1 MATSYSWPPA
11 KGLST
16 VQIPRSDTILQMYA
30 SKKINAPGQRVL
42 DAVLDVSN
50 YNKWNTFCPEAK
62 IEVQPPGGGREGGAA
77 DFRKMKLGSI
87 MTFQVV
93 MDASKS
99 NNKTATGLKVTD
111 ISTPSHPSDY
121 VPASTRESDSSF
133 YSDLSKLY
141 RVCWKTEGGFV
152 SRGLRGER
160 FHEIIVVGENE
171 CEVRTWECQGGIL
184 ARTVKWMFQKTLMEK
199 FDLWLADLKGYCE
212 AQGRT

>member
-1 MATSYSWPPA
+1 MASSPSWPPP

-16 VQIPRSDTILQMYA
+16 VQIPRSDTILQMYG
-30 SKKINAPGQRVL
+30 SKKINASGQQIL

-50 YNKWNTFCPEAK
+50 YGKWNTFVPEAK
-62 IEVQPPGGGREGGAA
+62 IEVHPPGGVENLNN
-77 DFRKMKLGSI
+77 MQLGSI

-93 MDASKS
+93 MDASKP

-111 ISTPSHPSDY
+111 ISTPAHPSDY
-121 VPASTRESDSSF
+121 VPATTRESNSSF

-160 FHEIIVVGENE
+160 FHEIIVLGENE

-199 FDLWLADLKGYCE
+199 FELWLVDLKGYCE
-212 AQGRT
+212 GK